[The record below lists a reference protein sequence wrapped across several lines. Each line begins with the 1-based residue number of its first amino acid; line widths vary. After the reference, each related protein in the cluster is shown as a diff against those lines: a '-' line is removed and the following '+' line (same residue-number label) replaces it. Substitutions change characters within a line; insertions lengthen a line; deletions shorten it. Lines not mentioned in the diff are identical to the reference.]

1 LKKIAPVSAK
11 VSQQQIGRNDHSEAA
26 FSLNL
31 QGEMNMAVPEK
42 LDAVALLKAA
52 ETDRFRRFF

>member
-1 LKKIAPVSAK
+1 VSAK

-42 LDAVALLKAA
+42 LDAVARLKAA
-52 ETDRFRRFF
+52 ETDHFRRFF